1 MTKFIKTGCLKKKQ
15 KNKKRII
22 LSGLNLFFSQ
32 IITSNIHAVN
42 SFKHSMDQ
50 NHKGAEIN
58 SDPLSPLLLGSLLP
72 F

>member
-22 LSGLNLFFSQ
+22 LSGLNLFFQ